1 MRKARNQ
8 IHRRYLMKKFIAL
21 ILFPLIGLISPIT
34 AHGQTTISVYPEEI
48 SYNENAVVTIETS
61 SDWDVLEATIDTS
74 EIGGFEDLKIDPI
87 LMEQTIA
94 VNDQTTAG
102 TKTLEVTI
110 TEVDGTIHT
119 EDIKIEVLP
128 REIKDDADFDWDE
141 AVIYFLL
148 TDRFKDG
155 DPSNNDP
162 NGENYDTAHPE
173 SYHGGDFQ
181 GIIDQLDYLDELG
194 INTIWISPIIDNI
207 NHNHRHGKEES
218 QYGYHGYWAK
228 DFTTID
234 EHFGDLETFKALID
248 EAHERGIKIMVDVI
262 VNHTGYGMKMS
273 DTGEAIPNFPTRE
286 EQAVFDGMLRENP
299 QAGHDVLGE
308 IYGLPDFITEDP
320 EVRAQIIQWQTDWI
334 ERARTDAGNTI
345 DYFRVDTVKHVEDTT
360 WNALKNELTKIKPD
374 FKMIGESWGA
384 TYNNT
389 GGYLNTGRMDSLLD
403 FDFKRIASA
412 FAHGQIE
419 QAEEEL
425 LRRNETMDSTT
436 MLGHFLSSHD
446 EDGFLYYFMQGDED
460 LYKVAISLQ
469 LTAKGQPVI
478 YYGEEIG
485 LSGKAEGNMDQ
496 GEFSENR
503 PDFDW
508 SKVDDH
514 HLVEHYQKVLASR
527 AEHSKVFAKGDRKH
541 IAGTNDSGFS
551 IFSRSYEDETIYIG
565 LNTSI
570 EEGEVNFE
578 VEHEPGTM
586 LKDEYNDVI
595 YEVDESG
602 QVKILL
608 PGNPDGGTVILATT
622 DEVASSQSN
631 IGVYILIGVITLGT
645 GAFLVWRFRNRS
657 FSGEINP

>member
-1 MRKARNQ
+1 
-8 IHRRYLMKKFIAL
+8 MKKFITFT
-21 ILFPLIGLISPIT
+21 LFLFIGLIQPMT
-34 AHGQTTISVYPEEI
+34 AHGQTTVSVYPEEI
-48 SYNENAVVTIETS
+48 SYNENAVVTINLPD
-61 SDWDVLEATIDTS
+61 DWSVTEATIDTS
-74 EIGGFEDLKIDPI
+74 EIGGPEDLAVDPK

-102 TKTLEVTI
+102 TKTLEITI
-110 TEVDGTIHT
+110 TEEDGTSHT
-119 EDIKIEVLP
+119 EEIAIEILP
-128 REIKDDADFDWDE
+128 REIKDDTDFDWDE

-162 NGENYDTAHPE
+162 NGENYDTSHPE
-173 SYHGGDFQ
+173 TYHGGDFQ

-194 INTIWISPIIDNI
+194 INTLWISPIVDNVDQ
-207 NHNHRHGKEES
+207 NHRHGKEGP

-228 DFTTID
+228 DFTQID
-234 EHFGDLETFKALID
+234 EHFGDLDTFKLLID
-248 EAHERGIKIMVDVI
+248 EAHDRGIKIMVDVI
-262 VNHTGYGMKMS
+262 LNHTGYGMKMS
-273 DTGEAIPNFPTRE
+273 DTGEGIPNFPAPE

-320 EVRAQIIQWQTDWI
+320 EVSAQIIEWQTDWI
-334 ERARTDAGNTI
+334 ERARTDSGNTI
-345 DYFRVDTVKHVEDTT
+345 DYFRVDTVKHVENTT
-360 WNALKNELTKIKPD
+360 WNAFKNELTKVKPD

-389 GGYLNTGRMDSLLD
+389 SGYLKTGRMDSLLD
-403 FDFKRIASA
+403 FDFKRIASS

-419 QAEEEL
+419 QAEQEL
-425 LRRNETMDSTT
+425 LRRNETLDHTNMV
-436 MLGHFLSSHD
+436 GHFLSSHD

-485 LSGKAEGNMDQ
+485 LSGKAEGDMDQ

-503 PDFDW
+503 YDFDW
-508 SKVDDH
+508 ELAEDH

-527 AEHSKVFAKGDRKH
+527 ANHSQIFAKGDRNH
-541 IAGTNDSGFS
+541 LAGTNDTGYSV
-551 IFSRSYEDETIYIG
+551 FSRSFEDETIYIG

-570 EEGEVNFE
+570 EETEANFQ
-578 VEHEPGTM
+578 VAHEPGTV
-586 LKDEYNDVI
+586 LKDEYNDKL
-595 YEVDESG
+595 YEVAENQTVD
-602 QVKILL
+602 VHL
-608 PGNPDGGTVILATT
+608 PGNPEGGTVILAVT
-622 DEVASSQSN
+622 DEELPAESNQATIYTAIGIVVIGAS
-631 IGVYILIGVITLGT
+631 
-645 GAFLVWRFRNRS
+645 AFALWKFRS
-657 FSGEINP
+657 